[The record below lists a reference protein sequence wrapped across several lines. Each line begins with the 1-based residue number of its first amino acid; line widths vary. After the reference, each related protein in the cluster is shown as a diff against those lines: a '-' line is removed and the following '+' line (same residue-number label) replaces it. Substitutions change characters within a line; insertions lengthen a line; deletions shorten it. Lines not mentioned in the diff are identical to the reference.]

1 MTGSEIRRKFLEY
14 FEKNKH
20 TIVKSSSLIPMND
33 PTLLF
38 ANAGMNQFKD
48 VFLGF
53 EKRDYSRA
61 TSSQKCVRA
70 GGKHND
76 LENVG
81 KTARHHTFFE
91 MLGNFSFGD
100 YFKKGAI
107 NFAWEFLTEELMLE
121 KERLW
126 VTVYLDDDEAFDIW
140 NKEIGVPNERIIRL
154 GEKDNFW
161 SMGDT
166 GPCGPC
172 SEILYDQGEE
182 MSCGDNCGIGVC
194 DCDRYLE
201 IWNLVFMQFNRDESG
216 NMTPLPKPSID
227 TGMGLERI
235 AAVVQKVKSNYDTDL
250 LRDIIKSAEA
260 LSGVKYGE
268 SEESDVS
275 LRVIADHSRAATFL
289 INDGVLPSNEG
300 RGYVL
305 RRIMR
310 RAARHGKLLGMEQAF
325 LYKTAEAVAEKMN
338 DEYPELKENLAYI
351 QEVVK
356 TEEERFLIT
365 IDRGLSI
372 LEEEIN
378 ALKLKGEKVISGE
391 TAFKLYDTYGFPL
404 DLVED
409 IAENDG
415 FEVDKKGFNSAMQR
429 QQEQSRQSWT
439 GSGDEGVDTVYK
451 QIVSEN
457 ISTLFIGYE
466 SVKGESTVVKI
477 IKNSEFTNFAIEGD
491 TVEIVLEKTP
501 FYGESGGQVGDK
513 GKLFS
518 EKFEADV
525 FDTKKYF
532 DIIVHCAKIVKGSVK
547 TGDKCKAEVYDNLRF
562 LTAANHT
569 ATHLL
574 QYALKE
580 TLGEHVKQS
589 GSLVNSDRLRFD
601 FTHFKG
607 VSQEELFNIED
618 IVNRKI
624 RENIELKI
632 EEMNIE
638 KARKMGA
645 TALFGEKY
653 GDIVRVVNIGD
664 FSIELCG
671 GTHVKRTG
679 NIGFF
684 KIISETSIA
693 SGVRRIEAVT
703 CQEAINYI
711 REIEK
716 DYMNVANL
724 VKGKKGVVAE
734 KIVMLLEDNKNMR
747 KDLEHL
753 RRKVSEADIK
763 SGIDSNIKEINGVKL
778 LCYKT
783 ENKSQK
789 ELRELIDAIKGRIT
803 SGIIVLAGISE
814 DKVSVIVSV
823 TKDLSGSYNAGNIMR
838 SIASVIGGK
847 GGGRAEM
854 AQGGGSKPEKI
865 EDAFLEVENIL
876 KKAKVL

>member
-1 MTGSEIRRKFLEY
+1 MTGSEIRDKFLKY
-14 FEKNKH
+14 FKRKGH
-20 TIVKSSSLIPMND
+20 TIVKSSSLIPIND

-53 EKRDYSRA
+53 EKREYSRA

-100 YFKKGAI
+100 YFKEGAI
-107 NFAWEFLTEELMLE
+107 DFAWEFLTDELKLDKE
-121 KERLW
+121 KLW
-126 VTVYLDDDEAFDIW
+126 VTVYLDDDEAYELW
-140 NKEIGVPNERIIRL
+140 NQKIGVPKDRIVRL

-172 SEILYDQGEE
+172 SEILFDQGES
-182 MSCGDNCGIGVC
+182 MSCGDECGIGKC

-201 IWNLVFMQFNRDESG
+201 IWNLVFMQFNRDETG
-216 NMTPLPKPSID
+216 KMTPLPKPSID

-235 AAVVQKVKSNYDTDL
+235 TAVVQNVSSNYDTDL
-250 LRDIIKSAEA
+250 LRDIIKYAEQI
-260 LSGVKYGE
+260 SNVEYGKDE
-268 SEESDVS
+268 KKDIS

-310 RAARHGKLLGMEQAF
+310 RAARHGKLLGINEAF
-325 LYKTAEAVAEKMN
+325 LYKMADSVAEKMF
-338 DEYPELKENLAYI
+338 DSYPELKENIVYI
-351 QEVVK
+351 KEVTK
-356 TEEERFLIT
+356 TEEERFLLT
-365 IDRGLSI
+365 IDRGLSM
-372 LEEEIN
+372 LEEKIKL
-378 ALKLKGEKVISGE
+378 LKERGESVISGD
-391 TAFKLYDTYGFPL
+391 TAFKLYDTFGFPL

-409 IAENDG
+409 IAEEHSLKVDKSG
-415 FEVDKKGFNSAMQR
+415 FEDAMKK
-429 QQEQSRQSWT
+429 QQEQSRQSWV
-439 GSGDEGVDTVYK
+439 GSGEDDIDTIYK
-451 QIVSEN
+451 KLAAEN
-457 ISTLFIGYE
+457 ITTTFIGYE
-466 SVKGESTVVKI
+466 KIRGYSEIVKI
-477 IKNSEFTNFAIEGD
+477 LKNSVDVETAKKGDKIEIILR
-491 TVEIVLEKTP
+491 ETP

-513 GKLFS
+513 GKIFS
-518 EKFEADV
+518 DNFEAEI
-525 FDTKKYF
+525 FDTKKVM
-532 DIIVHCAKIVKGSVK
+532 DIVVHYAKIVKGEIK
-547 TGDKCKAEVYDNLRF
+547 AGEKCEAEVFDNLRF

-574 QYALKE
+574 QFALRE
-580 TLGEHVKQS
+580 VLGEHVKQS
-589 GSLVNSDRLRFD
+589 GSLVSSERLRFD

-607 VSQEELFNIED
+607 VDFEELSKIED

-624 RENIELKI
+624 RENIKLNI
-632 EEMNIE
+632 EEMAID
-638 KARKMGA
+638 KARELGA

-679 NIGFF
+679 DIGLF
-684 KIISETSIA
+684 KIVSETSIA
-693 SGVRRIEAVT
+693 SGVRRVEAVT
-703 CQEAINYI
+703 CQKAIDYI
-711 REIEK
+711 RDMERDYINSVNFLKIKKGELKDKILSIVEENKKLNKDVENLNRKISEK
-716 DYMNVANL
+716 DLAGNLAENIKTVNGINFIRYKVAN
-724 VKGKKGVVAE
+724 
-734 KIVMLLEDNKNMR
+734 KN
-747 KDLEHL
+747 
-753 RRKVSEADIK
+753 
-763 SGIDSNIKEINGVKL
+763 
-778 LCYKT
+778 
-783 ENKSQK
+783 QK
-789 ELRELIDAIKGRIT
+789 ELRELLDILKVRLD
-803 SGIIVLAGISE
+803 SGIIVLAGTQK

-823 TKDLSGSYNAGNIMR
+823 TKDLSNKYKAGDIMKE
-838 SIASVIGGK
+838 IAKIIDGK

-865 EDAFLEVENIL
+865 DEAFTKVEKIISG
-876 KKAKVL
+876 